1 MIDAAELK
9 RLDQLIH
16 QLGPGG
22 SGTGSA
28 SDENIARE
36 IEQIL
41 ADPAFNPPAAALI
54 RQAHSPVRILWS
66 PDAA

>member
-28 SDENIARE
+28 SDEN
-36 IEQIL
+36 L
-41 ADPAFNPPAAALI
+41 SLI
-54 RQAHSPVRILWS
+54 HI
-66 PDAA
+66 